1 MIQRIQSLWLLAAG
15 ICGFTALKLPFY
27 IGSKGNVPAE
37 DFTAVSSIYLMILA
51 VAIAVVALIN
61 IFLYKNR
68 GLQLKLGLA
77 GFAGSILYLVLAFS
91 KIRQYDTGGIALT
104 AVFSFAIPVFYL
116 LAIRGIY
123 KDEKLVK
130 STDRLR

>member
-1 MIQRIQSLWLLAAG
+1 MVQRIQSLWLLFAG
-15 ICGFTALKLPFY
+15 ICGFTTLKLPFY
-27 IGSKGNVPAE
+27 IGSKGNTPAE
-37 DFTAVSSIYLMILA
+37 DFTAVSSTYLVILA
-51 VAIAVVALIN
+51 VAVAVVALID

-77 GFAGSILYLVLAFS
+77 GFAGSILYLGLAFS
-91 KIRQYDTGGIALT
+91 KTKQYDTGGIALT
-104 AVFSFAIPVFYL
+104 SVFSFAIPVFYL

-130 STDRLR
+130 SADRLR